1 MSSVTKSKRRRSHR
15 RYRLVHKPKGA
26 LQPRVQRVGPEHFGI
41 AAVDCGKDKSRWMLC
56 DFYGKVLREPA
67 DLMHARGSFELAIFQ
82 LREAMAKHDL
92 KDVIV
97 AIEQTGN
104 YHQPVKRGF
113 AQAGFETR
121 IVHPLATQQ
130 LRIPADPGD
139 KTDDNDLAAIF
150 RATTVGF
157 GLLEPP
163 PDPLYAQLR
172 LWTRYRRDLVE
183 KRSAVC
189 CQIREHWEATLPGL
203 AALFGSLWSS
213 PAALAIA
220 QRFAS
225 PGAIEKAGRE
235 GLVQVLRE
243 AAQRFQGSSLDRI
256 LAWART
262 APIADPQ
269 AGIHFQIALGLDEDR
284 FKKTREIQALEQ
296 QIADTLRKCN
306 HHFKG
311 LAALWDKQG
320 KDPKRS
326 DVRIASRF
334 SRIAYHIVGS
344 GQIQQ
349 HPCLAPREY
358 VLDKL
363 LEFHRVHETSP
374 PAVTN
379 NLNAAAKQLHPNQY
393 PAEAAPL
400 KSHLAKMQAAR
411 RHGPRPLGE
420 ILILLLAKLGVGEVQ
435 SETRGD

>member
-41 AAVDCGKDKSRWMLC
+41 AAVECGKDKSRWMLC

-121 IVHPLATQQ
+121 IVHPLAT
-130 LRIPADPGD
+130 
-139 KTDDNDLAAIF
+139 
-150 RATTVGF
+150 
-157 GLLEPP
+157 
-163 PDPLYAQLR
+163 
-172 LWTRYRRDLVE
+172 
-183 KRSAVC
+183 
-189 CQIREHWEATLPGL
+189 LPGL

-225 PGAIEKAGRE
+225 PGGIEKAGQE

-306 HHFKG
+306 H
-311 LAALWDKQG
+311 
-320 KDPKRS
+320 P
-326 DVRIASRF
+326 
-334 SRIAYHIVGS
+334 
-344 GQIQQ
+344 
-349 HPCLAPREY
+349 
-358 VLDKL
+358 LD
-363 LEFHRVHETSP
+363 
-374 PAVTN
+374 
-379 NLNAAAKQLHPNQY
+379 
-393 PAEAAPL
+393 
-400 KSHLAKMQAAR
+400 
-411 RHGPRPLGE
+411 
-420 ILILLLAKLGVGEVQ
+420 
-435 SETRGD
+435 